1 MTVTCTLRYRWAFQD
16 CAELAF
22 CTNEKPTKI
31 RKNISTHAGLPEGC
45 DSYLQLFVTNPL
57 FELDSDPSRS
67 LLASI
72 DYSTY
77 PDAHLDLK
85 LAPRKKF
92 SLTLYRRSDGTS
104 ALLCPSGYVA
114 KERPPLP
121 EPDRGRVCTRSP
133 LTASTA
139 EELFW
144 RTGTQLEISFAKVPP
159 IELCVPVS
167 YGKTIHAVTGLDAKA
182 TVHELRVKLA
192 SILGLPPE
200 AQELSTGRLVLHELD
215 MPLEALGDNRV
226 AILELRDT
234 RQIQIPV
241 VATKEVAMIV
251 PADVKAGRK
260 IEFVSLHD
268 LVSLPSMTIY
278 VKTLTGKTITLEVK
292 PSDSIDNVKA
302 KIQDKEGIPPD
313 QQRLIF
319 AGKQLEDGR
328 TLTYYNIQKEST
340 LHMVLKLRGGMFHET
355 SGRLGFEQLK
365 QLEAAI
371 TVTDETG
378 RTIFSKTVDGSVSCE
393 EFRAAVE
400 ASSSTASSGEEG
412 EEEGEGESESEKDE
426 AAEEEAEKDEEKDD
440 DGEVEE
446 EDGEEEEVEGEDAI
460 DSMCLEQLRVLAKQQ
475 RRALKRSRAQDEDEE
490 GAPSVK
496 SLRTARATRQSSA
509 SQALAA
515 LPDAHAPKRAQNF
528 DAPLRVG
535 MRVEAKF
542 HAVRGGTGWFEGT
555 VVSCHEDERYDI
567 DYDDGDFESRV
578 LRKHIKLLEPPQAA
592 VGSPSAPAR
601 RA

>member
-1 MTVTCTLRYRWAFQD
+1 M
-16 CAELAF
+16 
-22 CTNEKPTKI
+22 
-31 RKNISTHAGLPEGC
+31 
-45 DSYLQLFVTNPL
+45 
-57 FELDSDPSRS
+57 
-67 LLASI
+67 
-72 DYSTY
+72 
-77 PDAHLDLK
+77 
-85 LAPRKKF
+85 
-92 SLTLYRRSDGTS
+92 
-104 ALLCPSGYVA
+104 
-114 KERPPLP
+114 
-121 EPDRGRVCTRSP
+121 
-133 LTASTA
+133 
-139 EELFW
+139 
-144 RTGTQLEISFAKVPP
+144 PP

-167 YGKTIHAVTGLDAKA
+167 YGNTIHAVTGLDAKA

-192 SILGLPPE
+192 SILGLPLE
-200 AQELSTGRLVLHELD
+200 AQELSTGRLLLDEPD
-215 MPLEALGDNRV
+215 MPLEALGDDRV

-234 RQIQIPV
+234 RTGSLCSHSLCSRQTFSEYRQRLLD
-241 VATKEVAMIV
+241 TGGKM
-251 PADVKAGRK
+251 K
-260 IEFVSLHD
+260 IY
-268 LVSLPSMTIY
+268 I
-278 VKTLTGKTITLEVK
+278 KTLTGKTITLEVK
-292 PSDSIDNVKA
+292 PFESIDNVKT
-302 KIQDKEGIPPD
+302 KIQDMEGIPPD

-328 TLTYYNIQKEST
+328 TLSDYNIQKEST

-446 EDGEEEEVEGEDAI
+446 EDGEEEEEEGEDAI

-475 RRALKRSRAQDEDEE
+475 RRALKRSRAQDEGEE

-496 SLRTARATRQSSA
+496 ALRTARATRQSSA
-509 SQALAA
+509 DQALAA
-515 LPDAHAPKRAQNF
+515 LPDAHAPRRAQNV
-528 DAPLRVG
+528 DAPLRIG

-567 DYDDGDFESRV
+567 DYDDGDFEARV
-578 LRKHIKLLEPPQAA
+578 LRKHIKLLEPPRAA
-592 VGSPSAPAR
+592 VGSPTARAR

>member
-1 MTVTCTLRYRWAFQD
+1 MAVTCTLRYRWAFQG

-31 RKNISTHAGLPEGC
+31 RKDISTRAGLPEGC
-45 DSYLQLFVTNPL
+45 DSYLQVSEENPL

-72 DYSTY
+72 DYYTY
-77 PDAHLDLK
+77 LDAHLDLK

-92 SLTLYRRSDGTS
+92 SLTLYRRSDGTR

-144 RTGTQLEISFAKVPP
+144 RDGTQLNISFAKVPP

-200 AQELSTGRLVLHELD
+200 AQELSTGRLVLDELD
-215 MPLEALGDNRV
+215 MPLEALGDDRV

-241 VATKEVAMIV
+241 
-251 PADVKAGRK
+251 
-260 IEFVSLHD
+260 SLCSHPLRSRQTFSACRQWRLD
-268 LVSLPSMTIY
+268 TGGKMQIF
-278 VKTLTGKTITLEVK
+278 VKTLTGQTITLEVK
-292 PSDSIDNVKA
+292 PSESIDDVKA
-302 KIQDKEGIPPD
+302 KVQDKEGIPPD

-319 AGKQLEDGR
+319 AGEQLEDGR
-328 TLTYYNIQKEST
+328 TLTYYNIQKESM
-340 LHMVLKLRGGMFHET
+340 LHLVLRLRGGMFHET

-515 LPDAHAPKRAQNF
+515 LPDAHAPRRAQNF